1 MFIGPIK
8 GDTAANLKQFV
19 KMQNLEVR
27 SFIWTIQK
35 FKCTEAIHNSVC
47 DWMVSQVDRNNWEG
61 TKCMWTVQI
70 LYI

>member
-8 GDTAANLKQFV
+8 EDTAAILKQFV
-19 KMQNLEVR
+19 KMQNLEVL

-47 DWMVSQVDRNNWEG
+47 DRNNWEG